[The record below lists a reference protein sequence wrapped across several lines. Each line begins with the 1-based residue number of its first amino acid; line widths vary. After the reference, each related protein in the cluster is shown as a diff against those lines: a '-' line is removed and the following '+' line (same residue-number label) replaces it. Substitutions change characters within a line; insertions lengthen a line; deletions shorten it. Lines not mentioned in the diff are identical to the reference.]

1 MIIFQSIFN
10 HFLRIN
16 GFVYYQELRGRGHRD
31 SAGHE
36 VGQEREDGVHH
47 VRQQERGKLFNVCK
61 VSYF

>member
-47 VRQQERGKLFNVCK
+47 VRQQERG
-61 VSYF
+61 